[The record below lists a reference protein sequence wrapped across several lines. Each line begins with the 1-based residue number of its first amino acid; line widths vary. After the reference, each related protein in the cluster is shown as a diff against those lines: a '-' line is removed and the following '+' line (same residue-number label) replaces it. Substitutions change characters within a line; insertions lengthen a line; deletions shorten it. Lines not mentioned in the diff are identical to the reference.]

1 MASIAVVAH
10 REKLTKTNAGDLKS
24 ALAKAGL
31 ADAIWIEI
39 DKGSAAEPAARKAI
53 KHGADTIIACG
64 GDGTVRAAAAA
75 VAHTDAALAVLPA
88 GTANLFATGLELPFE
103 PEKIVELIIRGE
115 RRTIDTGM
123 CNDLRFNVMGG
134 TGLDAAMIA
143 QADDSKDTLGTWA
156 YVRAGVKEARSGHSV
171 EAKISVDGTAFFEG
185 DVSCVL
191 VGNLGRLKGGFI
203 AFPDASP
210 TDGVLD
216 VAVLTATGIREW
228 ASVMVS
234 AVRGKQETSCAR
246 PHRDRHEDQ
255 GSARQEATLRARR
268 WRQGSHTQAPVRRRP
283 FVARDL
289 RTCRDLRA
297 SGRRGALDL
306 GVARFPSARI
316 GFRWRC
322 RRRVRRTGADN
333 RVTESL

>member
-10 REKLTKTNAGDLKS
+10 REKLTKTSAGDLKS

-31 ADAIWIEI
+31 ADAHWIEI

-53 KHGADTIIACG
+53 KQGADTIIACG

-123 CNDLRFNVMGG
+123 CNDLGFNVMGG

-143 QADDSKDTLGTWA
+143 HADDSKDTLGTWA

-191 VGNLGRLKGGFI
+191 VGNLGHLKGGFI

-234 AVRGKQETSCAR
+234 AVRGKQETSA
-246 PHRDRHEDQ
+246 HVH
-255 GSARQEATLRARR
+255 
-268 WRQGSHTQAPVRRRP
+268 
-283 FVARDL
+283 
-289 RTCRDLRA
+289 
-297 SGRRGALDL
+297 
-306 GVARFPSARI
+306 I
-316 GFRWRC
+316 GTGTKI
-322 RRRVRRTGADN
+322 RVRLDKKQRFELDGGDKGRTRKLRFD
-333 RVTESL
+333 VDPSSLVICAPAAS